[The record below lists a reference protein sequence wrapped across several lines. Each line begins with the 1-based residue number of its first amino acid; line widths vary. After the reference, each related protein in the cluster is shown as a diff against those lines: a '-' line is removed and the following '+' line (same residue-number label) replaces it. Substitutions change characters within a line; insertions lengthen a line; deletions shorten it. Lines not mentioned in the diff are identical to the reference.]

1 MNGQKGRGRGCM
13 HTLPYQ
19 SMYRKPTVFPTDR
32 ERERATRS
40 IRFKPVLEEVT
51 VRCVLRSWGG
61 GKEEEGRRR
70 GILPGKNDSNAPRT
84 RRIGQ

>member
-40 IRFKPVLEEVT
+40 IRFKTVLEEVT
-51 VRCVLRSWGG
+51 VGCVVGEEEKERRGG
-61 GKEEEGRRR
+61 GGAFFPEKMTQTRLAR
-70 GILPGKNDSNAPRT
+70 GG
-84 RRIGQ
+84 